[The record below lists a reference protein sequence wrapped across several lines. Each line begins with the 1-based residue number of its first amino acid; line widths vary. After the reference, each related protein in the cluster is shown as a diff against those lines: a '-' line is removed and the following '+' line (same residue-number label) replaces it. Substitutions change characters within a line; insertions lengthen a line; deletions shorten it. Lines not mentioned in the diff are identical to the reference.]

1 MFCFFS
7 SRRRHTRF
15 ALVTVVQTCAL
26 PISQTLLA
34 QAQTALQALDQD
46 REVNRNALAL
56 LVGRPVD
63 MRPGPLGLAEAAP
76 EVVLP
81 PGLPSELLV
90 NRPDIL
96 AAEYVDRKSCGEGK
110 SVSVRGS
117 LGGSRLHKTKNN

>member
-1 MFCFFS
+1 M
-7 SRRRHTRF
+7 TQ
-15 ALVTVVQTCAL
+15 AQA
-26 PISQTLLA
+26 LLA

-63 MRPGPLGLAEAAP
+63 IRPGPLGLAEAAP

-90 NRPDIL
+90 NRPDIM
-96 AAEYVDRKSCGEGK
+96 AADYVLRAADANIGAARAAFLPHI
-110 SVSVRGS
+110 S
-117 LGGSRLHKTKNN
+117 LTGPLGPASHETDGLVPG